1 MNSIAGSI
9 LEHYHKASASQ
20 KMALGCSV
28 SGVRERRLD
37 LSENRAFWLFATIMT
52 KYELRKLYLN
62 SFEFLQQIIS
72 KFEMILEEAC
82 PEVKSHIAA
91 SEVKNFLG

>member
-1 MNSIAGSI
+1 MDLGGCGSGTG
-9 LEHYHKASASQ
+9 
-20 KMALGCSV
+20 MG
-28 SGVRERRLD
+28 ERRLD

-72 KFEMILEEAC
+72 KFELILEEAC

-91 SEVKNFLG
+91 SEVKKFLG

>member
-9 LEHYHKASASQ
+9 LEHYHKAGASPN
-20 KMALGCSV
+20 MALDSCTSSV
-28 SGVRERRLD
+28 GVRRLD

-72 KFEMILEEAC
+72 KFELILEEAC
-82 PEVKSHIAA
+82 PEVKSHIAD